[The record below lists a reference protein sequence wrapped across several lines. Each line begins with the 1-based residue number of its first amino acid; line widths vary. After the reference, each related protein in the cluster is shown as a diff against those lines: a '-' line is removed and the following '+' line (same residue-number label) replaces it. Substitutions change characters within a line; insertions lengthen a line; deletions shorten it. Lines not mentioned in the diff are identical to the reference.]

1 MSFCAQSDTWF
12 YKFRMQVHL
21 LVFNTGVNVI
31 ARTGCAFSAAA
42 EPVASIFH
50 SNWCTAEGDHCCQE
64 IQFLAL

>member
-1 MSFCAQSDTWF
+1 
-12 YKFRMQVHL
+12 MQVHL